1 MAGLPVP
8 EPASDH
14 SAFTTSAARSAA
26 ASFGVAEFRRVLQS
40 DPDFA
45 DAHYNLAVALDRLG
59 GRSQARAHLERYI
72 TLEATGSGWTTRA
85 RALIDRL
92 S

>member
-1 MAGLPVP
+1 LANLELEAGDVEMA
-8 EPASDH
+8 
-14 SAFTTSAARSAA
+14 
-26 ASFGVAEFRRVLQS
+26 VAEFRRVLQS

-45 DAHYNLAVALDRLG
+45 DAHYNLAVALERLG